1 MKYDDPINYTLNF
14 KKILNFYVFNCVV
27 PEVTQRDYS
36 LEKYGWNDT
45 KKLERELKK
54 VSYIESGNWKS
65 CQTVDEVQNYINDNN
80 IVSFSCIF
88 YNSKNNNV
96 LSLLYCIRNSLAHG
110 SFKTEI
116 IKNRKI
122 YYFENHKKGK
132 LRGRFILYE
141 KTLLDWIKIITEG
154 SNDN

>member
-54 VSYIESGNWKS
+54 VSCIGSGNWKS

-88 YNSKNNNV
+88 SCFACSAFNV
-96 LSLLYCIRNSLAHG
+96 L
-110 SFKTEI
+110 
-116 IKNRKI
+116 KNIMVKGI
-122 YYFENHKKGK
+122 AKKK
-132 LRGRFILYE
+132 E
-141 KTLLDWIKIITEG
+141 KKSDTA
-154 SNDN
+154 